1 MENNLYGFLIDNDI
15 QLDIANRRLVRIYTE
30 KTEKT
35 MLFCAV
41 MLNDITMELLVC
53 LLNQH
58 GKNKIL
64 SKEEL
69 LENIWERNN
78 ISSSSQRLWQA
89 IKELRA
95 KLNVV
100 GLPDDFIVNVKG
112 VGYSS
117 NGHVVTPLFY

>member
-1 MENNLYGFLIDNDI
+1 MDRNLYGFLIDNDI

-41 MLNDITMELLVC
+41 MLNNITMELLVC
-53 LLNQH
+53 LLDHH
-58 GKNKIL
+58 GKNKTL

-69 LENIWERNN
+69 LENIWEKNN

-89 IKELRA
+89 VKELRA
-95 KLNVV
+95 KLNLV
-100 GLPDDFIVNVKG
+100 GLPDDFIINVKG

>member
-1 MENNLYGFLIDNDI
+1 MERNLYGFLIDNDI

-41 MLNDITMELLVC
+41 MLNDTMMDLLVC
-53 LLNQH
+53 LLDQY
-58 GKNKIL
+58 GKNKTL

-69 LENIWERNN
+69 LENIWGKNN
-78 ISSSSQRLWQA
+78 ISFSNQRLWQA

-95 KLNVV
+95 KLNLI
-100 GLPDDFIVNVKG
+100 GLPDSFIINVKG
-112 VGYSS
+112 VGYAISS
-117 NGHVVTPLFY
+117 HRITPLFY

>member
-58 GKNKIL
+58 GKNKTL